1 MRLFRRIMHR
11 HAGYIFVLPW
21 VIGFAL
27 FTAYPFFYSL
37 YLSFFDVMITADGL
51 DNTWLGIANYSQAVS
66 EDIIF
71 IRDVGAFAANALVSV
86 PLIVIMA
93 LVIAL
98 ILNRPLRGRGIFR
111 TIFFLPVIILS
122 GPVIDRLSDIG
133 ATSFT
138 YLHEYNFYWWLV
150 FYDNFA
156 TNALVFVL
164 DNIII
169 LLWFS
174 GVQILVFLAGLQKID
189 RQAVE
194 AAWVDGASGW
204 EVFWKITLPALS
216 SIILIN
222 IVFTTVMYAQ
232 SALNLVVGHITDNM
246 WSVLTGFGYAS
257 ALAWIYFLLIL
268 VLMGVMVGMF
278 AVFSRKSAA

>member
-1 MRLFRRIMHR
+1 MKRFFNRRI
-11 HAGYIFVLPW
+11 AYVFVLPW
-21 VIGFAL
+21 IAGFAV
-27 FTAYPFFYSL
+27 FTAFPFFYSL
-37 YLSFFDVMITADGL
+37 YLSFFNVTITAEGL
-51 DNTWLGIANYSQAVS
+51 DNTWLGMANFREAVS
-66 EDIIF
+66 VDVLF
-71 IRDVGAFAANALVSV
+71 IREIGDFSVRALVSV

-98 ILNRPLRGRGIFR
+98 ILNRPLRARGLFR

-122 GPVIDRLSDIG
+122 GPVINRLADIG

-138 YLHEYNFYWWLV
+138 ELHNFSFYWWLL
-150 FYDNFA
+150 FNDNFA
-156 TNALVFVL
+156 ANALLFVL

-174 GVQILVFLAGLQKID
+174 GVQILVFIAGLQKID

-232 SALNLVVGHITDNM
+232 SNLNPVTEQISGNM
-246 WSVLTGFGYAS
+246 FNVLTGFGYAS
-257 ALAWIYFLLIL
+257 ALSWIYFIL
-268 VLMGVMVGMF
+268 VSLLMLLMVGLF
-278 AVFSRKSAA
+278 AMFSRKSA